1 MRNINISI
9 SEIEYDRLGIKKDN
23 LSYTDLVELISKELS
38 RQTLKRSIELAEK
51 FGFSD
56 LSMDDISNEVKAIRR
71 NAKNNH

>member
-23 LSYTDLVELISKELS
+23 LSYTDLVELISRELF